1 MNIDVSSVYL
11 FRLVPNKSDSVLKV
25 YNQGMQLKEKSLPHR
40 IKGDKAP
47 TDFTGQ
53 IADVESI

>member
-1 MNIDVSSVYL
+1 M
-11 FRLVPNKSDSVLKV
+11 R
-25 YNQGMQLKEKSLPHR
+25 LKEKLLPHR

>member
-1 MNIDVSSVYL
+1 M
-11 FRLVPNKSDSVLKV
+11 R
-25 YNQGMQLKEKSLPHR
+25 LKEKSLPHR

-53 IADVESI
+53 IADVESIKLTLYGIDKT